1 MNILSIIGLIIKNW
15 KYILFGAA
23 FFVAGVYLAW
33 QIQGIRI
40 NNIKADMKI
49 CKSELKQTQ
58 DSAETCLKSL
68 QKTTQA
74 IEKIKIEYNIRLK
87 DYIKKTEK
95 IRLKEQYEQIKPQ
108 EGLDT
113 CANLKAML
121 DRLAQIEEGGK

>member
-23 FFVAGVYLAW
+23 FFAAGVYLAW

-58 DSAETCLKSL
+58 DLAKSL

>member
-1 MNILSIIGLIIKNW
+1 MNILSIIGIIINNW

-58 DSAETCLKSL
+58 DLAKSL